1 MNKCFELLLSQI
13 HANKLKCPKINF
25 HRSTIQWHTVWQ
37 HMLWTNLN
45 FRNEKIGSFHN
56 ILQPNL
62 YIRIFPDGMILYSIR
77 SEYYSTNPHNIQDG
91 GVWMLTIYYGTS
103 MIHLNSSW
111 KQFMST
117 EGLLKYFPLLS
128 VSENQFFPRNTY
140 FHIYF
145 PLWHFQV
152 RSRPESWYSDSVF
165 SWQSKQTLTFN
176 ILFLGNLVRSIPSNC
191 LNSPF
196 MNFGGEGLW
205 CNFVDTLPW
214 PCSRKT
220 ALYIACFVSYL

>member
-1 MNKCFELLLSQI
+1 MFWTFTFTNPREQANVQKSIFTDPQFSDTLCGNTCCEQISISGMRRSEVSTTSCSRTFTSGSSPMAWFSTASGLNIIEQI
-13 HANKLKCPKINF
+13 HI
-25 HRSTIQWHTVWQ
+25 
-37 HMLWTNLN
+37 
-45 FRNEKIGSFHN
+45 
-56 ILQPNL
+56 
-62 YIRIFPDGMILYSIR
+62 IR
-77 SEYYSTNPHNIQDG
+77 DG